1 MQWTY
6 FILQSRG
13 YPQYSTRSAN
23 LGTFWDAMSI
33 PRFAEAGELP
43 AGDVRQLISD
53 RLRQER
59 KRLGLTQAALAA
71 QCGVSTRTYKR
82 FELNQCDSLEVFL
95 QVVIGFKRVAAFDL
109 LFPAQEVQVT
119 IRTPMAALERLQA
132 RRGQ

>member
-1 MQWTY
+1 
-6 FILQSRG
+6 
-13 YPQYSTRSAN
+13 
-23 LGTFWDAMSI
+23 MSI